1 MGNRDGQELA
11 ESYLV
16 GIMEFG
22 GTGKMFNILCHLV
35 CPLVHVVKLFCGM
48 SQVDSLHSSLALTS
62 HLDSNNRI
70 AFHQMTI
77 WTGPAYIFLNAL

>member
-1 MGNRDGQELA
+1 MGNHDGQELA

-22 GTGKMFNILCHLV
+22 GTGKMFNILCRLV

-48 SQVDSLHSSLALTS
+48 SQVDSLHSR
-62 HLDSNNRI
+62 D
-70 AFHQMTI
+70 
-77 WTGPAYIFLNAL
+77 